1 MASPDKKPSSATPRP
16 QFMPAG
22 AAIVA
27 ATTPAPPARH
37 PPNPMPISLAC
48 KACAAF
54 SSRAA
59 RPHLGR

>member
-1 MASPDKKPSSATPRP
+1 MANPDKKPSSATPRQ
-16 QFMPAG
+16 QFMQAG

-27 ATTPAPPARH
+27 ATTPARH

-54 SSRAA
+54 FSRAA